1 MSWLFLATSLQYL
14 TISLR
19 SIPYTMHQHDA
30 IPLLRRL
37 LTAPAITVVMATLA
51 GAAWWTVWKGNSS
64 AKGWAIGTSL
74 IYLLIFA
81 RQFIIVVPS
90 TWDHRVGALLI
101 GAVGL
106 VAFLWP
112 EKQPEA

>member
-51 GAAWWTVWKGNSS
+51 GAAWWTEWKGNSS

-74 IYLLIFA
+74 IYLLIFI